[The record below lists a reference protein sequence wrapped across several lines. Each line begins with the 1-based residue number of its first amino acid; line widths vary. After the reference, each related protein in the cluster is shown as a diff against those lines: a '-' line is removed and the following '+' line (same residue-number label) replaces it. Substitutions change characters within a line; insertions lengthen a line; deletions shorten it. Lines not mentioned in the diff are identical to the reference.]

1 MKNMTPGAALK
12 LAIAFSIFYSAG
24 IAVAQ
29 TENQP
34 ASEAASHTLQLRQQ
48 LVKGMNATMPA
59 SGLFEGTQSTSQKKS
74 AAVAALYSLL
84 LPGMGEL
91 YANGFESGRYFL
103 GAEAG
108 LWITY
113 ASFETYGTWLQKD
126 ARSFAVAHS
135 GATANGKSDQF
146 YVDLS
151 NYMNVYEYND
161 QKLRDRQLEKVY
173 DPSQGYSWQ
182 WDSDANRQQFRT
194 SRISSDRVFNNS
206 RFVIGAII
214 VNHIVSALNAARLV
228 RRYNNNVTESGINFR
243 IDSSL
248 LSDSGAPDGLLL
260 TVRGVF

>member
-1 MKNMTPGAALK
+1 MKKTAPLK
-12 LAIAFSIFYSAG
+12 FIIAFSVFCLAG
-24 IAVAQ
+24 TVVAQ
-29 TENQP
+29 TGNLFGAETAP
-34 ASEAASHTLQLRQQ
+34 RTLQLRQQ
-48 LVKGMNATMPA
+48 LVKGMNAATPA
-59 SGLFEGTQSTSQKKS
+59 SGLFEDSQSFPHKKT

-91 YANGFESGRYFL
+91 YADGFESGRYFL

-113 ASFETYGTWLQKD
+113 ASFETYGTWLQSD

-135 GATANGKSDQF
+135 GATSGGKNDQF

-161 QKLRDRQLEKVY
+161 QKLRDRQPEKVY
-173 DPSQGYSWQ
+173 DPNNGYFWQ
-182 WDSDANRQQFRT
+182 WDSDANRQQFHT

-228 RRYNNNVTESGINFR
+228 RRYNYNVAESGINFR
-243 IDSSL
+243 IESSL